1 MIVVDT
7 NVVSELMRPS
17 PSQSVR
23 DWVQARPGRA
33 LYTSAI
39 TIAEV
44 RYGIERLPD
53 GRRKRLLNSVAAEV
67 FDRFAEQILPFDLAA
82 AEQYALIVSRRDTLG
97 MPIDGFDGQ
106 IAAICRARGMAL
118 ATRNTVDFRETGVN
132 VIDPWRG
139 EG

>member
-132 VIDPWRG
+132 VIDPW
-139 EG
+139 